1 MLIAITV
8 LVALSTFFS
17 FLTLARTG
25 RLLQEHCGLVDLLI
39 FTHNFNLRKFSELGA
54 DIGSTLDCL
63 VSVDAKAASDSE
75 QR

>member
-1 MLIAITV
+1 MLTTLIV
-8 LVALSTFFS
+8 LSVFNALLA

-25 RLLQEHCGLVDLLI
+25 RLLQEHIGLTDLLI

-75 QR
+75 QS